1 MTKTSNKKATSF
13 GAFLLAFVLFLSTFS
28 LTATAATSTES
39 YVKDNANVLD
49 SDTKVI
55 IDNVNQELEEKT
67 GAQIIIYTVQFLDG
81 KDADSYSVELMNE
94 LGVGDKSKQ
103 NGFLFLLSTGDRKY
117 SSTWGKGVDD
127 LFESQIDQIY
137 SDSDMVSYFKEDE
150 FQSGIEVLFNQVVAT
165 YENYYNVTIE
175 GTTFQEV
182 PQNNNNYNEAYYDNG
197 YSSTSGGFSFF
208 GLIIGIISIGAF
220 IVIIMMII
228 ASSARGPRRRRY
240 YGSPYY
246 GGGYYGGFW
255 PGRRR
260 RSPPP
265 PPGGPMMGG
274 PGGMYPPGTPPP
286 PQNRNNNNRKNGG
299 GGFFGGGGS
308 SGGGSRGGGFG
319 GSGSSGGSSGGG
331 FFGGGFGG
339 GGGGGFSGGGGG
351 SGGGSHGG
359 SF

>member
-1 MTKTSNKKATSF
+1 MTKISNKKATRF
-13 GAFLLAFVLFLSTFS
+13 GAFLLAFALFLSSFS

-137 SDSDMVSYFKEDE
+137 SNSDMISYFKEDE
-150 FQSGIEVLFNQVVAT
+150 FQTGIEALFNQVVAT

-175 GTTFQEV
+175 GTTFQDV
-182 PQNNNNYNEAYYDNG
+182 PQNNNYNEAYYDNG

-208 GLIIGIISIGAF
+208 GLIIGIISIGAV

-255 PGRRR
+255 PRRRR

-286 PQNRNNNNRKNGG
+286 PQNRNNDNRKNGG

-319 GSGSSGGSSGGG
+319 GGGSSGGSSGGG